1 MCRPRWQQRHV
12 PATPDGTRG
21 AGARGVT
28 LVELVVALSLLAL
41 VVGSIYGFV
50 ATGSRSAAV
59 TNEFLRTQAQVR
71 AALDNVTDEARW
83 ARAVVAASA
92 TAVTLAIPAQT
103 PFSSGSPY
111 TVTFAYDA
119 AARTLTRQEDGGP
132 AQPIAYDVVREDG
145 SGGLAFEYFDA
156 SGASLG
162 TAPADLSSVA
172 RIRITVSTTRG
183 GTSRTFT
190 ADVAIRAR

>member
-1 MCRPRWQQRHV
+1 ML
-12 PATPDGTRG
+12 DGARG
-21 AGARGVT
+21 AGVRGVT

-83 ARAVVAASA
+83 ARAVLAASA

-119 AARTLTRQEDGGP
+119 AARTLTRQEDSGP

-162 TAPADLSSVA
+162 TTPADLSSVA
-172 RIRITVSTTRG
+172 RIRITVTTTRG